1 MACVVAAAASRVASR
16 WVGPTGPAASHDT
29 HASYLRLVVESRSV
43 VLRVRLFHDDLQ
55 QALRVAAGQPELRLT
70 AEAPAESLFAT
81 YFAKRVRLELDGSPV
96 QLRVSGA
103 GLEQDA
109 AAQQVVWYILE
120 GEVAAAPRRLVVL
133 DGLLFETFD
142 DQQNIVQILELPADQ
157 RRTLYFTS
165 RDPRPQQLDLGS

>member
-1 MACVVAAAASRVASR
+1 MACVVAAAASVGATR
-16 WVGPTGPAASHDT
+16 WVAPANAALHDVHVSHT
-29 HASYLRLVVESRSV
+29 RLVLEGKTI